1 MLQATDVSFR
11 LRIALSIR
19 RLLDWIGRSS
29 LKTAHFAVAG
39 TLFWR
44 AEVQKHGE
52 KLATTMPTR
61 SDFKMTERSWP
72 QLRRSSRMSRAVVGT
87 RLSRVSRVI
96 ARITTKFAS
105 VARDREDRE
114 SRDDFRECR
123 ARSRMSRVSR
133 RSSRVSRA
141 ITTKFASV
149 ARDRDEVR
157 ECRARSRRSSRVS

>member
-72 QLRRSSRMSRAVVGT
+72 HYDEVRECHARSSGH
-87 RLSRVSRVI
+87 
-96 ARITTKFAS
+96 
-105 VARDREDRE
+105 
-114 SRDDFRECR
+114 DFRECR
-123 ARSRMSRVSR
+123 A
-133 RSSRVSRA
+133 
-141 ITTKFASV
+141 
-149 ARDRDEVR
+149 
-157 ECRARSRRSSRVS
+157 